1 MATKRNFKL
10 AEVCRQLDLPP
21 YVLRYWETEFAA
33 LKAEG
38 RGSGASRSFSADDV
52 AVLRRIKQLLYEEGY
67 TIAGARKKLES
78 EPGATRTGAPPL
90 FETDDPGEAVEA
102 DPPEGTEAPVE
113 GVALD
118 SSADERIE
126 RLRKGIAEALD
137 ETRAI
142 LALLEKS
149 SR

>member
-1 MATKRNFKL
+1 
-10 AEVCRQLDLPP
+10 
-21 YVLRYWETEFAA
+21 VLRYWETEFAA